1 MPRKTFRVAV
11 AAESIDFDLSGS
23 QSTQNFHCRDRMAAG
38 KLMRFAELFS
48 AIEEES
54 GKDEKTGKQAA
65 NAIPAIRD
73 FFNAALMP
81 EGRDRFWKMIDNDDE
96 GIPLDTLVE
105 IAGWLAEVYSGDRP
119 TGAPSRCLL
128 QSDRAL
134 DGEPG
139 HRGEADLGGPR
150 QGPGPVRQG
159 RAGLP
164 ADQGGRGHQRRA
176 AAPAGH
182 VTAARSNL

>member
-1 MPRKTFRVAV
+1 MPRKTFKVAV

-81 EGRDRFWKMIDNDDE
+81 EGRDRFWKMIDSDDE

-119 TGAPSRCLL
+119 TGTTSGATSEVT
-128 QSDRAL
+128 STG
-134 DGEPG
+134 DGSTGSP
-139 HRGEADLGGPR
+139 P
-150 QGPGPVRQG
+150 
-159 RAGLP
+159 P
-164 ADQGGRGHQRRA
+164 ADIQ
-176 AAPAGH
+176 
-182 VTAARSNL
+182 TYSRSQPTPSSV